1 MIELS
6 IIVISWNAK
15 EYLRNCLNSLKERQ
29 GGCRHEIIV
38 VDNGSIDGS
47 LEMVRQ
53 DFSAVTLIQNQ
64 HNLGFSKANN
74 QGIKISQ
81 GRYLAFVNSDV
92 VVLDDCLDKMRS
104 FMDNHPEIG
113 MLGPRVLNADRS
125 LQP

>member
-1 MIELS
+1 
-6 IIVISWNAK
+6 
-15 EYLRNCLNSLKERQ
+15 
-29 GGCRHEIIV
+29 
-38 VDNGSIDGS
+38 
-47 LEMVRQ
+47 MVRQ

-113 MLGPRVLNADRS
+113 MLGPRVLNAEIGRAS
-125 LQP
+125 CRERVYI